1 MRIFNFAAARARQRD
16 SFAAKSNRIKHIRRL
31 LAFTT
36 ATLISGAHA
45 AAQSPLETLRKA
57 AEAQAA
63 KAKQEAATKSLG
75 SVLNN
80 QLPLSLDANST
91 YPTVAVLP
99 GGPFQPKPLK
109 LTAADLDQPLPPGDY
124 TLQIFAFCT
133 EYSVHRPGYG
143 TAYELAPIRGKASG
157 AISQLLWRGN
167 LRGKSPQ
174 QLQAVSWAIQSGLR
188 YTQMP
193 KTYQSVID
201 ELIPD
206 YKNQLDGDF
215 MQSLQ
220 DTYQGVAKSA
230 GLPPLDRV
238 LAGMGKPGE
247 LALSAE
253 RQRAAL
259 LRANTTDQ
267 IREQVLFQGQDS
279 GVYTPAKAI
288 DGPWTE
294 RIPGVAYLR
303 YKIVGGNMA
312 GNNIMEVRIL
322 PQTGA
327 VAANAQPPRLVNA
340 RFVTSAPRPR
350 PQAASPS
357 PSGLIGAS
365 IGYPIGA
372 GAQDLVPVP
381 VLSAGSPAPA
391 GGGGCI
397 NGKNSAGQPCVGTI
411 TSISGN
417 ATVTHPDGTTS
428 TLNSGDTIN
437 MGDKLQ
443 TSAKSRVGVNFA
455 DDTQLSMSEN
465 SSVIVDNYVYDP
477 QSQNSAGYSFLAGA
491 FQYVSGLIAKK
502 DPGSVNID
510 TPVGTIGIR
519 GTEFTLR
526 CDPQSNR
533 CELDLIHGSVV
544 VTSKQSNATTTIT
557 APAALQFDASRA
569 TKAAL
574 TQAQYVAL
582 LAKIQSGQT
591 PQPVIHE

>member
-1 MRIFNFAAARARQRD
+1 MQIFNLAANSTYISHLRRVLALTAAAL
-16 SFAAKSNRIKHIRRL
+16 FAS
-31 LAFTT
+31 
-36 ATLISGAHA
+36 AHTP
-45 AAQSPLETLRKA
+45 AQNPLETLRKA

-63 KAKQEAATKSLG
+63 KAKQDAATKSLG
-75 SVLNN
+75 SILNN
-80 QLPLSLDANST
+80 QLPLTLDANTT
-91 YPTVAVLP
+91 YPTVATLP
-99 GGPFQPKPLK
+99 GGPFQPRPLK
-109 LTAADLDQPLPPGDY
+109 LTAADLDRPLPPGDY
-124 TLQIFAFCT
+124 TIQIFAFCT

-193 KTYQSVID
+193 KTYQTVID

-206 YKNQLDGDF
+206 YKTQLDGDF

-220 DTYQGVAKSA
+220 DTYQGVAKSV
-230 GLPPLDRV
+230 GLPPLDKV

-267 IREQVLFQGQDS
+267 IREQVLFQGQDA

-303 YKIVGGNMA
+303 YKIIGGNMA
-312 GNNIMEVRIL
+312 GNNIMELRIL
-322 PQTGA
+322 PQAGA
-327 VAANAQPPRLVNA
+327 VAASTVRPHLVDA
-340 RFVTSAPRPR
+340 RFVTAAPYRA

-357 PSGLIGAS
+357 PSALFGSS
-365 IGYPIGA
+365 IGYPVGA

-381 VLSAGSPAPA
+381 VLSAGSPGQ
-391 GGGGCI
+391 GGGAGCS
-397 NGKNSAGQPCVGTI
+397 NGKNPAGQPCVGTI

-428 TLNSGDTIN
+428 TLNSGDTVN

-443 TSAKSRVGVNFA
+443 TSAHGHIGVDFA
-455 DDTQLSMSEN
+455 DDTQFSMSEN
-465 SSVIVDNYVYDP
+465 SSLVVDNYVYDP
-477 QSQNSAGYSFLAGA
+477 QSHSSAGYSILAGA

-502 DPGSVNID
+502 DPDNVNIE
-510 TPVGTIGIR
+510 TPYGGIGIR

-526 CDPQSNR
+526 CDPQLNR
-533 CELDLIHGSVV
+533 CELDLIHGSVA
-544 VTSKQSNATTTIT
+544 VTNKQSNAITTIS
-557 APAALQFDASRA
+557 APMALQFDATRA

-574 TQAQYVAL
+574 TQAQYDAV

>member
-1 MRIFNFAAARARQRD
+1 MKIFNSAATCARQQRQVV
-16 SFAAKSNRIKHIRRL
+16 ANAIRISKLRRIVTLTAIAL
-31 LAFTT
+31 LSCACV
-36 ATLISGAHA
+36 
-45 AAQSPLETLRKA
+45 AAQNPLETLRKA

-63 KAKQEAATKSLG
+63 KAKQEAATKSFG
-75 SVLNN
+75 SILNN
-80 QLPLSLDANST
+80 QLPLTLDANTT
-91 YPTVAVLP
+91 YPTVATLP
-99 GGPFQPKPLK
+99 GGPFQPKLLK
-109 LTAADLDQPLPPGDY
+109 LTAADLDRPLPPGDY
-124 TLQIFAFCT
+124 TIQIFAFCT

-193 KTYQSVID
+193 KTYQAVID

-206 YKNQLDGDF
+206 YKTQLDGDF

-220 DTYQGVAKSA
+220 DAYQGVAKSA
-230 GLPPLDRV
+230 GLPPLDKV

-267 IREQVLFQGQDS
+267 IREQVLFQGQDA
-279 GVYTPAKAI
+279 GVYTPARAI

-303 YKIVGGNMA
+303 YKIIGGNMA
-312 GNNIMEVRIL
+312 ANNIMEVRIL
-322 PQTGA
+322 PQSGT
-327 VAANAQPPRLVNA
+327 VAANSQAPRLINA
-340 RFVTSAPRPR
+340 RFVTSAPRP
-350 PQAASPS
+350 QSASPS

-365 IGYPIGA
+365 IGYPVGA

-381 VLSAGSPAPA
+381 VLSAASPAPSA
-391 GGGGCI
+391 GGSCS
-397 NGKNSAGQPCVGTI
+397 NGKNSAGQPCIGTI

-417 ATVTHPDGTTS
+417 ATVIHPDGTTS
-428 TLNSGDTIN
+428 TLNSGDTVN

-443 TSAKSRVGVNFA
+443 TSANSHIGVDFA
-455 DDTQLSMSEN
+455 DDTQLSLSEN
-465 SSVIVDNYVYDP
+465 SSLVVDNYVYDP
-477 QSQNSAGYSFLAGA
+477 QSHSSAGYSFLAGA

-502 DPGSVNID
+502 DPGDVNIQ
-510 TPVGTIGIR
+510 TPYGGIGIR

-533 CELDLIHGSVV
+533 CELDLIHGSVA
-544 VTSKQSNATTTIT
+544 VTSKQSNAITTIT
-557 APAALQFDASRA
+557 APTALQFDAARA

-574 TQAQYVAL
+574 TQAQYDAV

>member
-1 MRIFNFAAARARQRD
+1 MKSIRAAIGIGLVFAA
-16 SFAAKSNRIKHIRRL
+16 
-31 LAFTT
+31 TYV
-36 ATLISGAHA
+36 
-45 AAQSPLETLRKA
+45 AAQNPLEILKKN
-57 AEAQAA
+57 AE
-63 KAKQEAATKSLG
+63 KMKQDAATKSIGTL
-75 SVLNN
+75 LNN
-80 QLPLSLDANST
+80 QLPLLLDANST
-91 YPTVAVLP
+91 YPTVAVPP

-124 TLQIFAFCT
+124 TLQIFAYCT

-143 TAYELAPIRGKASG
+143 TAYELAPIQGKASG

-167 LRGKSPQ
+167 LRAKPPQ
-174 QLQAVSWAIQSGLR
+174 QLQGISWAIQSGLR
-188 YTQMP
+188 YSQMP
-193 KTYQSVID
+193 RTYQAVID
-201 ELIPD
+201 DLIPD
-206 YKNQLDGDF
+206 HRNELNGDF
-215 MQSLQ
+215 FQSLQ
-220 DTYQGVAKSA
+220 DTYQSLAKSA
-230 GLPPLDRV
+230 GLPPLNTV
-238 LAGMGKPGE
+238 LAGMGKSGQ
-247 LALSAE
+247 LALSAQ
-253 RQRAAL
+253 RQRQAL
-259 LRANTTDQ
+259 LRQNTTDQ
-267 IREQVLFQGQDS
+267 IREQVLFQGQDA

-294 RIPGVAYLR
+294 RIPGVAYVR

-312 GNNIMEVRIL
+312 GNNIMEIRIL
-322 PQTGA
+322 PQAGT

-357 PSGLIGAS
+357 PSGLIGGS

-381 VLSAGSPAPA
+381 VLSAGSPAPSA
-391 GGGGCI
+391 GGGCA
-397 NGKNSAGQPCVGTI
+397 NGRNSAGQPCVGTI

-443 TSAKSRVGVNFA
+443 TSAKSRVGVDFA

-465 SSVIVDNYVYDP
+465 SSLVVDNYVYDP
-477 QSQNSAGYSFLAGA
+477 ESHGSAGYSFLAGA
-491 FQYVSGLIAKK
+491 FQYVSGLIGKK
-502 DPGSVNID
+502 DPGNVNIG

-526 CDPQSNR
+526 CDPQLNR
-533 CELDLIHGSVV
+533 CELDLIHGSVA
-544 VTSKQSNATTTIT
+544 VTSKQSNAITTIT
-557 APAALQFDASRA
+557 APMVLQFDASRA

-574 TQAQYVAL
+574 TQAQYDAV